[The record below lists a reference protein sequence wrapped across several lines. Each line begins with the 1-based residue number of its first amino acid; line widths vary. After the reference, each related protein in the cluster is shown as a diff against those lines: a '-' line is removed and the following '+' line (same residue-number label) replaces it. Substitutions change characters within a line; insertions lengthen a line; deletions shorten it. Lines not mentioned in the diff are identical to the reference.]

1 MDRTGSQCACRQ
13 PVNGTCSFPFFAPR
27 QDKVFTLLLEAM
39 PLGQT
44 SPTYIFLIKDQEKTG
59 QHLHREDL
67 KDPTELGLRESS
79 RGVEQRK
86 RSSQGGSAPPS
97 LGCSPHRQGEL
108 RGCAGTYKPDG
119 AHRCEAPLLKVGHHG
134 LDNKKSVILE
144 ISLEGFFN
152 SLTLLLNSL
161 PVPQESYDPFFTYLK
176 TVLNVYSPLPDR
188 RKCRVLFYYFTGGKT
203 TMETSSL
210 GSNLGP

>member
-1 MDRTGSQCACRQ
+1 MWNRG
-13 PVNGTCSFPFFAPR
+13 NAP
-27 QDKVFTLLLEAM
+27 
-39 PLGQT
+39 
-44 SPTYIFLIKDQEKTG
+44 
-59 QHLHREDL
+59 HREV
-67 KDPTELGLRESS
+67 PHHPESGLLSTQTGRT
-79 RGVEQRK
+79 
-86 RSSQGGSAPPS
+86 P
-97 LGCSPHRQGEL
+97 
-108 RGCAGTYKPDG
+108 RGCIGTYKPDG